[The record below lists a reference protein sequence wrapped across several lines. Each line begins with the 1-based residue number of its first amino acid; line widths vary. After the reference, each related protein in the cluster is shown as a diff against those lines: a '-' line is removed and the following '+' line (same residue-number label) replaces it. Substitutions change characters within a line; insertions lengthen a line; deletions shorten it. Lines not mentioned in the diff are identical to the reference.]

1 MPEPPVPTATSH
13 RNLNP
18 IDVCLLL
25 RAHAEELWLRRRVL
39 PIVEE
44 LESQTADGDLG
55 AALAYLE
62 VLWLDAMSRAA
73 ETDAAAAL
81 LAAYYGNCTGSGD
94 GGASGYALGPSPCDG
109 DALLCAE
116 ARRLH
121 ASVRLLRERLGPRV
135 RSLTFAPRGA
145 CWERAAR

>member
-1 MPEPPVPTATSH
+1 MPEPPLPTATTH
-13 RNLNP
+13 RDLNP

-39 PIVEE
+39 PVLEE
-44 LESQTADGDLG
+44 LESPLSPPDPHLG

-94 GGASGYALGPSPCDG
+94 ALGPPAHEGS
-109 DALLCAE
+109 ALLCAE

-135 RSLTFAPRGA
+135 RSLTFSPRGA
-145 CWERAAR
+145 CWEHAGR